1 MLAAATEAGSLA
13 VWVIDQRV
21 ATRPASTAERVKRDS
36 GNLPTL
42 YLHKLR

>member
-1 MLAAATEAGSLA
+1 MLAAATAAGSVA

-21 ATRPASTAERVKRDS
+21 AARPVSTAERVKRES